1 MKKSLPYIALM
12 SGLIATSVI
21 AEKLPEKGGVAALQ
35 SNSCAQGYI
44 AQIHVTGATGSWGIQ
59 VTPETYP
66 SKTTHFVSDDLVT
79 VDKDAGKALFSLAL
93 TAFETQKRINIIN
106 LNDVIKDCTLPNSEF
121 NHIVVFR

>member
-12 SGLIATSVI
+12 AGLIATSVI
-21 AEKLPEKGGVAALQ
+21 AKKLPEKGEIAALR

-44 AQIHVTGATGSWGIQ
+44 AQIYVTGVTGSWGIQ

-79 VDKDAGKALFSLAL
+79 IDKDAGKALFSLAL
-93 TAFETQKRINIIN
+93 TAFETQKRVNIIN
-106 LNDVIKDCTLPNSEF
+106 FNDMIKDCTLPNSEF